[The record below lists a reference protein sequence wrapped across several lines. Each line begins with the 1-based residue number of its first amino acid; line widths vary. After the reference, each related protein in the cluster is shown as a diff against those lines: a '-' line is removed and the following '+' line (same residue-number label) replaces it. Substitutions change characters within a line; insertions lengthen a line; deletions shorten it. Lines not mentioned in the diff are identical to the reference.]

1 MTSNKQVPSA
11 AIARLLSNPEL
22 TPEQRDVYVQ
32 LSEGNLT
39 EEEAISQVM
48 ALETARNA
56 GEVAAIDKPATA

>member
-48 ALETARNA
+48 ALETARNS
-56 GEVAAIDKPATA
+56 GEVAATDKPATA